1 MMNEGFRDKAPR
13 REIRRKWANSLGIS
27 ILWGHRP
34 GCRNLSRCRTI
45 LSAFFSPILSA
56 AKGSQ
61 EASIFTRVI
70 GARSGV
76 VLGARI
82 AAEAMIGARSGVVLG
97 ARIAADSRNSVV
109 ADVVGGMTGA
119 RIAADSRNSV
129 VADVVGGMTGAMAAI
144 LFVILSFTT
153 AHAETPPATTKTPT
167 ASTPPAI
174 FLLSKKSQLLLAEP
188 LRTAV
193 EKILFVTS
201 QKISPQLHET
211 HPTPFQIAIAS
222 WEPRLHELKS
232 CTDLANTLVE
242 TAPPPSNRLTL
253 NLKLLKLLEVTASQL
268 SQSTKSTQAPQPSQ
282 PTRESSTPLP
292 DSWVTKNCAY
302 RTLEDLLQGSLVRA
316 VAQHYDDQGLTHD
329 ELLSLR
335 RNCQGRIDPEWL
347 DQCWYLKTRTKRVSD
362 THAYLHL
369 ARWSGSFA
377 ENIEQMTFDPQYR
390 CRRPAL
396 FEFLKQQ
403 FPAPTPTATSTPS
416 PRSTPTLLTTNQPV
430 EDNVNCAGR
439 FQIQDPVSE
448 DSITI
453 RPEDV
458 LEVHYLYAGQGT
470 TQMTANGHSMIRL
483 VICDLELSKTK
494 TVEVCRK
501 HLRTNLV
508 ISYQFVVPELSH
520 SNWKSLTGGYLSQIF
535 IDPMQRDQ
543 PQQDVI
549 KRYTQKQNRDLVS
562 LPLKMNR
569 EQIHRLVET
578 VIDQYWSYQTPYKF
592 LSQNCATEAFEL
604 LKAAYLDPKLSL
616 QSAISPAGVFTSLL
630 ESDLADL
637 SFWPQEKKKTTN
649 WFDLLLKK
657 GSASLPEEAQ
667 ASVRRRSILFMA
679 RGASN
684 LEAQRQLAETLHLT
698 TGIEITSAELFKT
711 TAKKR
716 AEWATTLA
724 ERNETRALHGLLALE
739 NEILART
746 ENAIETQ
753 AVHYALKNRTNTHA
767 QALESSRYK
776 MISLMG
782 RRGRTDA
789 HSKLNSISGTEVN
802 VDFLND
808 SSYSDAQQDYEAA
821 KYELALLANP
831 QLIEDLK
838 NSRQNVE
845 QFEKLIRIQLQTEL
859 PALQQ

>member
-27 ILWGHRP
+27 IVWGHRP

-56 AKGSQ
+56 AKGSH
-61 EASIFTRVI
+61 EASIFTRVL
-70 GARSGV
+70 GARNSV
-76 VLGARI
+76 VPGARI
-82 AAEAMIGARSGVVLG
+82 AAEVVTSARTAAEVVTSARTAAVASGV
-97 ARIAADSRNSVV
+97 
-109 ADVVGGMTGA
+109 
-119 RIAADSRNSV
+119 AADSRNSV

-153 AHAETPPATTKTPT
+153 AHAETRPATTKMPT

-201 QKISPQLHET
+201 QKISPQLRET

-222 WEPRLHELKS
+222 WEPRLHELKN

-268 SQSTKSTQAPQPSQ
+268 SQSTKSTQTPQPSQ
-282 PTRESSTPLP
+282 PTRASSTPLP
-292 DSWVTKNCAY
+292 DSWAAKNCAY
-302 RTLEDLLQGSLVRA
+302 RTLEDLLQGALVRA
-316 VAQHYDDQGLTHD
+316 VAQNYDDQGLTPA
-329 ELLSLR
+329 ELFWLR
-335 RNCQGRIDPEWL
+335 QNCQGYTDPEWL
-347 DQCWYLKTRTKRVSD
+347 EQCWYLKTRTKRVSD

-369 ARWSGSFA
+369 GRWSGSFA
-377 ENIEQMTFDPQYR
+377 ENIELMTFDPQYR

-396 FEFLKQQ
+396 FQFLKQQ
-403 FPAPTPTATSTPS
+403 FPAPTPTTRST
-416 PRSTPTLLTTNQPV
+416 STPTLLTTNQTV
-430 EDNVNCAGR
+430 EDDVNCADR
-439 FQIQDPVSE
+439 FQIQDPITE
-448 DSITI
+448 DTLTI

-458 LEVHYLYAGQGT
+458 LEVHYLYAGRGT
-470 TQMTANGHSMIRL
+470 TQTTANGHSMIRL
-483 VICDLELSKTK
+483 VICDPELSKTK
-494 TVEVCRK
+494 TLEECRK

-520 SNWKSLTGGYLSQIF
+520 SNWKSLTGGYSSQIF

-569 EQIHRLVET
+569 EQIGRLVET

-616 QSAISPAGVFTSLL
+616 QSAISPAGVSSTLL

-637 SFWPQEKKKTTN
+637 SFWGQEKKATTKWIN
-649 WFDLLLKK
+649 QLIKK
-657 GSASLPEEAQ
+657 GSHSLPREALIPIQ
-667 ASVRRRSILFMA
+667 RRSILFAA

-684 LEAQRQLAETLHLT
+684 LEAQRQLVETLYRT
-698 TGIEITSAELFKT
+698 TGLEIKPAELFKT
-711 TAKKR
+711 TTKMR
-716 AEWATTLA
+716 SDWAATLA
-724 ERNETRALHGLLALE
+724 ERNETRGLHGLLAIE

-746 ENAIETQ
+746 ETAIETQ

-767 QALESSRYK
+767 QALESSRQK
-776 MISLMG
+776 MISLLG
-782 RRGRTDA
+782 RRSRTDA
-789 HSKLNSISGTEVN
+789 HSKPNSISGTETQA
-802 VDFLND
+802 DFSNEAT
-808 SSYSDAQQDYEAA
+808 YAEAQQDYEAA
-821 KYELALLANP
+821 KYELALLTNP
-831 QLIEDLK
+831 QLIKDLK
-838 NSRQNVE
+838 AVRQNIE
-845 QFEKLIRIQLQTEL
+845 QLENSIRIQLQTEL
-859 PALQQ
+859 SALQK